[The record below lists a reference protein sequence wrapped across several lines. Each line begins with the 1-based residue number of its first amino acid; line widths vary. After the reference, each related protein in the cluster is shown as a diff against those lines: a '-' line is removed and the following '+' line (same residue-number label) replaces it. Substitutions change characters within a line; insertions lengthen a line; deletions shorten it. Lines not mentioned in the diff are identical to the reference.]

1 VIKVVVVDDSA
12 FMRKAISTMLA
23 KDPEIDVVATARDG
37 EEGLELIR
45 KHNPDVVTL
54 DIEMPR
60 MDGLTALRHIMM
72 EMPRP
77 VLMVSSLTNEGAEAT
92 LKALDLGA
100 VDFIPK
106 QLSKVSL
113 DIVKIEASLISKVK
127 IVASR
132 KLMHSRPRPA
142 AIARPLTP
150 GATPAPSRYE
160 PRPAGTGTPVS
171 VCAPSGAPKRDV
183 VVIGVSTGGPPAVQK
198 VLSAF
203 PANFPASIVIAQHMP
218 AAFTGPFAK
227 RLDGLCQIAV
237 KEAEV
242 GDKLKPGCAF
252 IAPGGKHLQLKQL
265 VSRVDLEITTEPASA
280 LYKPSANVLIG
291 SAADAVGRRALGVIL
306 TGMGNDGMEGIRTLK
321 QKGGRALAQSDAT
334 CVVYGMP
341 KAIVDAGLSDEIV
354 DIDDMAQAIM
364 NNLYL

>member
-1 VIKVVVVDDSA
+1 MIKVVVVDDSA

-45 KHNPDVVTL
+45 KHNPDVVTM

-77 VLMVSSLTNEGAEAT
+77 VLMVSSLTSEGAEAT

-132 KLMHSRPRPA
+132 RMMHSRPRPA
-142 AIARPLTP
+142 ALRAPV
-150 GATPAPSRYE
+150 GAAPSAAPAASAPAA
-160 PRPAGTGTPVS
+160 PRPAVT
-171 VCAPSGAPKRDV
+171 PSGSPKRDV

-198 VLSAF
+198 VLSAL

-218 AAFTGPFAK
+218 QAFTGPFAK
-227 RLDGLCQIAV
+227 RLDGLCKISV
-237 KEAEV
+237 KEAEP
-242 GDKLKPGCAF
+242 GDRLKTGCAF
-252 IAPGGKHLQLKQL
+252 IAPGGRHLLLKQQI
-265 VSRVDLEITTEPASA
+265 SRVELQISTEPASA
-280 LYKPSANVLIG
+280 LYKPSANVLIS
-291 SAADAVGRRALGVIL
+291 SAAEAVGRRALGVIL
-306 TGMGNDGMEGIRTLK
+306 TGMGSDGMEGIRALK

-354 DIDDMAQAIM
+354 DIDEMAQAIM
-364 NNLYL
+364 SNLYL

>member
-1 VIKVVVVDDSA
+1 MIKVVVVDDSA

-77 VLMVSSLTNEGAEAT
+77 VLMVSSLTSEGAEAT

-132 KLMHSRPRPA
+132 RLMHSRPRTASLAAARTVTPPA
-142 AIARPLTP
+142 AAARPD
-150 GATPAPSRYE
+150 S
-160 PRPAGTGTPVS
+160 RPAGTLAPAAMTGT
-171 VCAPSGAPKRDV
+171 PKRDV

-198 VLSAF
+198 VLSAL
-203 PANFPASIVIAQHMP
+203 PASFPASIVIAQHMP

-227 RLDGLCQIAV
+227 RLDGLCQISV
-237 KEAEV
+237 KEAEP
-242 GDKLKPGCAF
+242 GDRLKAGCAF
-252 IAPGGKHLQLKQL
+252 IAPGGKHLLLKQM
-265 VSRVDLEITTEPASA
+265 VSRVDLEISGEPASA

-306 TGMGNDGMEGIRTLK
+306 TGMGNDGMEGVRALK

-364 NNLYL
+364 NNLYA

>member
-60 MDGLTALRHIMM
+60 MDGLTCLRHIMM

-113 DIVKIEASLISKVK
+113 DIVKIEESLISKVK

-132 KLMHSRPRPA
+132 RMMHSRPRTGILARTPVPSTTATA
-142 AIARPLTP
+142 ASSAAAARTARPSGP
-150 GATPAPSRYE
+150 ATL
-160 PRPAGTGTPVS
+160 
-171 VCAPSGAPKRDV
+171 PSGSAKRDV

-198 VLSAF
+198 VLSAL

-227 RLDGLCQIAV
+227 RLDGLCQISV

-242 GDKLKPGCAF
+242 GDRLKPGCAF
-252 IAPGGKHLQLKQL
+252 IAPGGKHLMLKQM

-306 TGMGNDGMEGIRTLK
+306 TGMGNDGMEGIRALK
-321 QKGGRALAQSDAT
+321 SKGGRALAQSDAT

>member
-23 KDPEIDVVATARDG
+23 KDPEIEVVATARDG

-77 VLMVSSLTNEGAEAT
+77 VLMVSSLTSEGAEAT

-132 KLMHSRPRPA
+132 RMMHSRPAPSFARSAPAPA
-142 AIARPLTP
+142 APGGLARTAGP
-150 GATPAPSRYE
+150 ARTPAP
-160 PRPAGTGTPVS
+160 AFV
-171 VCAPSGAPKRDV
+171 PSGSAKRDV

-198 VLSAF
+198 VLSAL

-218 AAFTGPFAK
+218 QAFTGPFAK
-227 RLDGLCQIAV
+227 RLDGLCQISV
-237 KEAEV
+237 KEAET
-242 GDKLKPGCAF
+242 GDRLKPGCAF
-252 IAPGGKHLQLKQL
+252 VAPGGRHLVLKQM

-291 SAADAVGRRALGVIL
+291 SAAEAVGRRALGVIL
-306 TGMGNDGMEGIRTLK
+306 TGMGNDGMEGIRSLK

-354 DIDDMAQAIM
+354 DIDDMAQAISK
-364 NNLYL
+364 NLYI